1 MKSAFLS
8 PKGPWLLVLAV
19 FVLFACLVAAQTTPS
34 IAAWPYWPA
43 VKLAAQGVVL
53 LFLVLLVFHAVK
65 VDVSI
70 EPTTGSNS
78 CNSLAA
84 NYAGGSLANSLQ
96 QHRQNLELQAIQT
109 VAQAALLNGQRKAG
123 EMARAAIDQLL
134 GTGSLEYAKAALDE
148 SARTSASINQA
159 FAAMQACTCTGNQ
172 ACSNCPPQRFSPV
185 QTPRAAD
192 KEAVIQDKGETAT
205 HITPAD
211 IEASI
216 ASEAYFTAHDGATG
230 AREAHAGQAQIIR
243 HTEAAVE
250 PALRLLTFCV
260 LVLRNGTKV
269 VGVNYGAI
277 DPARHD
283 PEMGRTEAR
292 KAAIEQIWPLMGYEL
307 RTKLATATT

>member
-8 PKGPWLLVLAV
+8 PKGPWLLVLAALV
-19 FVLFACLVAAQTTPS
+19 FFACLVAIQASPATT
-34 IAAWPYWPA
+34 AAWPYWPA
-43 VKLAAQGVVL
+43 VTLALQAVAVVTVVL
-53 LFLVLLVFHAVK
+53 LLCHAVK
-65 VDVSI
+65 VDVHI

-216 ASEAYFTAHDGATG
+216 AAEYSFTLDKALIGCPLVDGLDRVTLSV
-230 AREAHAGQAQIIR
+230 I
-243 HTEAAVE
+243 
-250 PALRLLTFCV
+250 
-260 LVLRNGTKV
+260 VLRNGTKL

-283 PEMGRTEAR
+283 PEMGRKEAR
-292 KAAIEQIWPLMGYEL
+292 SAAIEQIWPLMGYEL

>member
-8 PKGPWLLVLAV
+8 PKGPWLLALAV

-53 LFLVLLVFHAVK
+53 VFLVLLVFHAVK

-70 EPTTGSNS
+70 EPTTGSNM

-109 VAQAALLNGQRKAG
+109 VVQAALLNGQRKAG

-159 FAAMQACTCTGNQ
+159 FAAMQACTCKGNE
-172 ACSNCPPQRFSPV
+172 ACSNCPPQRFGSVNEPGKHKRLWRLEPHQERV
-185 QTPRAAD
+185 VDEKDELDDRLRKLKAFIDTNPQFNDLPEID
-192 KEAVIQDKGETAT
+192 KELMRAQLLNMGAYASVLEQRIQ
-205 HITPAD
+205 I
-211 IEASI
+211 
-216 ASEAYFTAHDGATG
+216 FHD
-230 AREAHAGQAQIIR
+230 
-243 HTEAAVE
+243 
-250 PALRLLTFCV
+250 RLA
-260 LVLRNGTKV
+260 K
-269 VGVNYGAI
+269 
-277 DPARHD
+277 
-283 PEMGRTEAR
+283 
-292 KAAIEQIWPLMGYEL
+292 Q
-307 RTKLATATT
+307 

>member
-216 ASEAYFTAHDGATG
+216 AAEYSFTLDKALIGGPLVDGLDRVTLSV
-230 AREAHAGQAQIIR
+230 I
-243 HTEAAVE
+243 
-250 PALRLLTFCV
+250 
-260 LVLRNGTKV
+260 VLRNGMKL

-307 RTKLATATT
+307 RTKLASATT

>member
-8 PKGPWLLVLAV
+8 PKGPWLLVLAALV
-19 FVLFACLVAAQTTPS
+19 FFACLVAIQASPATT
-34 IAAWPYWPA
+34 AAWPYWPA
-43 VKLAAQGVVL
+43 VKLALQAGAVVVFVL
-53 LFLVLLVFHAVK
+53 LLCHAFK
-65 VDVSI
+65 VDVTIEAEKVIGSGTSCSYSYSSDSGNLASI
-70 EPTTGSNS
+70 AEM
-78 CNSLAA
+78 
-84 NYAGGSLANSLQ
+84 
-96 QHRQNLELQAIQT
+96 HRKSLELKAIQT
-109 VAQAALLNGQRKAG
+109 VVQAAVLNGQREAG
-123 EMARAAIDQLL
+123 EMARAAIDQLV

-148 SARTSASINQA
+148 SARTRASINQA
-159 FAAMQACTCTGNQ
+159 FAAMQACTCKGND

-216 ASEAYFTAHDGATG
+216 AAEYSFTLDKALIGCPLVDGLDRVTLSV
-230 AREAHAGQAQIIR
+230 I
-243 HTEAAVE
+243 
-250 PALRLLTFCV
+250 
-260 LVLRNGTKV
+260 VLRNCTKL

-283 PEMGRTEAR
+283 PEMGRKEAR
-292 KAAIEQIWPLMGYEL
+292 SAAIEQIWPLMGYEL